1 MLLQKSQLTG
11 YRRSH
16 AGGNPFLRFGNC
28 FSNQG
33 FSSFTMDFRRSL
45 SSRRRGAGMTE
56 FHDILYLKLS
66 MFAIWFVGVDALDS
80 SNFHDA
86 FDFMPKAVGA
96 QFEFGD

>member
-1 MLLQKSQLTG
+1 
-11 YRRSH
+11 
-16 AGGNPFLRFGNC
+16 
-28 FSNQG
+28 
-33 FSSFTMDFRRSL
+33 
-45 SSRRRGAGMTE
+45 MTE

-86 FDFMPKAVGA
+86 FDFMPRTVGA

>member
-1 MLLQKSQLTG
+1 
-11 YRRSH
+11 
-16 AGGNPFLRFGNC
+16 
-28 FSNQG
+28 
-33 FSSFTMDFRRSL
+33 MDSRCSL
-45 SSRRRGAGMTE
+45 FSRRRGAGMTE
-56 FHDILYLKLS
+56 FDDMLYLKLS